1 MLVGGTSRTLIET
14 HSPVG
19 SCVHAGKVD
28 ADMRS
33 EMRTNMDVDAGEEQR
48 DDGLRVQVRTCCVCT
63 CMCGFCVCMCVCM
76 CGFCMCVYV
85 WVLCLC
91 MCGFCVCVCVGFVC
105 VCVCMCGFCMCVC
118 M

>member
-63 CMCGFCVCMCVCM
+63 CMCGFCVC
-76 CGFCMCVYV
+76 
-85 WVLCLC
+85 
-91 MCGFCVCVCVGFVC
+91 VCVGFVC